1 VIPAL
6 VNPAAGNAAEIDR
19 ALRDA
24 GFDVRNVDRRQV
36 TQAARRVIAEGASR
50 LVVAG
55 GDGTVSAAAAA
66 VARTGVELAIVPA
79 GTLNHFA
86 KDIGI
91 PTSLAEAC
99 AVAKSGR
106 VVYVDVAWLN
116 GRLFLNTSSVGVY
129 ANFVRVRER
138 LEPKLGYWI
147 ASALSVIRTFI
158 RVRPFRVTLETEGVQ
173 RRYET
178 PLVFIG
184 VGEREL
190 KLPKLG
196 GRLDAG
202 RSGLHVMVVRGRT
215 RARMFAL
222 SFAAA
227 ARGTHAVARTP
238 HFDSFLVSRCTI
250 EQRHSKVAVDGEV
263 VELES
268 PLRYELGKNAL
279 KVIAGARS

>member
-1 VIPAL
+1 MIPAL

-24 GFDVRNVDRRQV
+24 GFAVERVDRAEI
-36 TQAARRVIAEGASR
+36 TQAARRAIAQGASR
-50 LVVAG
+50 IVVAG
-55 GDGTVSAAAAA
+55 GDGTISAAAAA
-66 VARTGVELAIVPA
+66 VARTGVELAIIPA

-86 KDIGI
+86 RDHGI
-91 PTSLAEAC
+91 PAALEDAC
-99 AVAKSGR
+99 AIAQSGR
-106 VVYVDVAWLN
+106 VEYADVAWVN

-129 ANFVRVRER
+129 ANFVRVREK
-138 LEPKLGYWI
+138 LEPKFGYWL
-147 ASALSVIRTFI
+147 ASALSMVRTFV
-158 RVRPFRVTLETEGVQ
+158 RVQPFSVSLQTVGVQ
-173 RRYET
+173 RQYTT

-196 GRLDAG
+196 GRLETG

-227 ARGTHAVARTP
+227 ARGIRAVARTP
-238 HFDSFLVSRCTI
+238 DFDSFLVTHCII

-263 VELES
+263 VQLDS
-268 PLRYELGKNAL
+268 PLRYELGRNAL
-279 KVIAGARS
+279 KIVVGDR